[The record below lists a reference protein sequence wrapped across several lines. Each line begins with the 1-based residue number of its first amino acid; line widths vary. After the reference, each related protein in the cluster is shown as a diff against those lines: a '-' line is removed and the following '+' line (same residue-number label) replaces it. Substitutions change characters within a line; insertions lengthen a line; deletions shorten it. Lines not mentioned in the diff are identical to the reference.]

1 MTALN
6 ANSLISKT
14 INPVNLS
21 QKRDYDL
28 GMMFEVE
35 DYRMQ
40 IAYTPISNEKHV
52 KQAIQAILVN
62 IQSKDMTVLRSSG
75 WYDEWI
81 EMDLSGLNSSEIVD
95 LDDEGSRWEGGELN
109 GCPCG
114 YGIEYSASNNK
125 TYQGFVFAGHHVCY
139 GKEGSDN
146 ADHNIILYKGSFVND
161 RYYGHGISYDL
172 NGDVDYKGKWCD
184 HQPMV
189 KKRSSRNNVLSISA
203 FDEKYEFSTLPG
215 DRSEI
220 KDIESITYFGF
231 PSILTNLREILI
243 YIYNFFTNNR
253 EFVIDGLP
261 NLERVLID
269 NNYCSDCDD
278 IKIDERDDG
287 ICRIVNCP
295 NLRQLEIG
303 TRSFQDFK
311 SFELSNL
318 NSLQSIKFGEWCFHY
333 ADFSLKGE

>member
-114 YGIEYSASNNK
+114 YGIEYRYIDIRAEK
-125 TYQGFVFAGHHVCY
+125 TVP
-139 GKEGSDN
+139 E
-146 ADHNIILYKGSFVND
+146 
-161 RYYGHGISYDL
+161 
-172 NGDVDYKGKWCD
+172 
-184 HQPMV
+184 
-189 KKRSSRNNVLSISA
+189 
-203 FDEKYEFSTLPG
+203 
-215 DRSEI
+215 
-220 KDIESITYFGF
+220 
-231 PSILTNLREILI
+231 
-243 YIYNFFTNNR
+243 
-253 EFVIDGLP
+253 
-261 NLERVLID
+261 
-269 NNYCSDCDD
+269 
-278 IKIDERDDG
+278 
-287 ICRIVNCP
+287 
-295 NLRQLEIG
+295 
-303 TRSFQDFK
+303 
-311 SFELSNL
+311 
-318 NSLQSIKFGEWCFHY
+318 
-333 ADFSLKGE
+333 